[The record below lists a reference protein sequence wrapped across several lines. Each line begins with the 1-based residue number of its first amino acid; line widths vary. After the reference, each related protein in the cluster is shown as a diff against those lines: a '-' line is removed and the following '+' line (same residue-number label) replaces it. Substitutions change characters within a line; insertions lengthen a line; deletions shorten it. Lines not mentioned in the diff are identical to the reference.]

1 MSDTISTDPATSGS
15 AGTEEASGVS
25 AEQPEQV
32 QATPTVPDGDQAAA
46 VAAAPAKVR
55 TAYFMKAMAEGLG
68 AAMAEDETVVVLG
81 EDVDRSIIGGTR
93 GLIEVYGEKRVRNT
107 PISEATFVGA
117 CVGAAAVG
125 LRPVVDLMIG
135 SFFYVAM
142 DQVANQAAKLRYMS
156 GGQVDLPIV
165 YFTMSGPSGSSAA
178 QHSENPHPMLMNVAG
193 LKIVMPSTPYDAK
206 GLMLSAVRDPNPVI
220 YFQDAVLAGTKGPVP
235 AEAYAIPIGV
245 ADVKRRGT
253 DVTLVAIGALVGKA
267 LKVAAAL
274 EKEGV
279 SVEVIDPRTLVPMDY
294 PTILESVARTGRLV
308 VADNARLTCSA
319 ASEIVATVTQQ
330 AFGSLKVAPQRVA
343 WEDMP
348 VPFSPPLEARVVV
361 DELKIRNAVLKTM
374 GA

>member
-1 MSDTISTDPATSGS
+1 MTDTTT
-15 AGTEEASGVS
+15 
-25 AEQPEQV
+25 
-32 QATPTVPDGDQAAA
+32 
-46 VAAAPAKVR
+46 APAPAQR
-55 TAYFMKAMAEGLG
+55 TPKPRSAYFMKAMAEGLA
-68 AAMAEDETVVVLG
+68 AAMAEDDTVVVLG

-93 GLIEVYGEKRVRNT
+93 GLIEQFGPERVRNT

-165 YFTMSGPSGSSAA
+165 YFTMSGPSGASAA

-206 GLMLSAVRDPNPVI
+206 GLMLSAVRDPNPVV

-245 ADVKRRGT
+245 ADVKREGS

-267 LKVAAAL
+267 LAVATQL
-274 EKEGV
+274 EAEGV

-294 PTILESVARTGRLV
+294 PTILASVAKTGRLV
-308 VADNARLTCSA
+308 VADNARLTCGA
-319 ASEIVATVTQQ
+319 ASEIVATVTQR
-330 AFGSLKVAPQRVA
+330 AFGDLRAAPERVA
-343 WEDMP
+343 WEDVP
-348 VPFSPPLEARVVV
+348 VPFSPPLEARMLV
-361 DELKIRNAVLKTM
+361 DEGKIRSAVLRTL
-374 GA
+374 GRA